1 MKMDKTELTD
11 RENFIHHYVPLQTL
25 RVMCKRFAEYEQMY
39 DPQDLRDIATVD
51 PQKDVDMIRKTR
63 CRKLTDQDIEE
74 IMEGLTQEALLGGN
88 VLNDMIE

>member
-11 RENFIHHYVPLQTL
+11 REKFIHHYVTLQTL
-25 RVMCKRFAEYEQMY
+25 RVMCKRFSEYEQMY
-39 DPQDLRDIATVD
+39 DPKDLQEIASVD

-63 CRKLTDQDIEE
+63 CRRLTDEDISG

-88 VLNDMIE
+88 VLNDMMD